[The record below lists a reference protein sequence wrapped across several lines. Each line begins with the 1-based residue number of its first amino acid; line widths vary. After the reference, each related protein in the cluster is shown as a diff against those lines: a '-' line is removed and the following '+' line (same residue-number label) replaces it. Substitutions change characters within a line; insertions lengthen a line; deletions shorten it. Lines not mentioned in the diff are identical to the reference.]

1 LRDIC
6 YPLPH
11 VRSLFYVI
19 ITFMLAENTLNVMS
33 EDNYST
39 MRMRFQFV
47 KDELWKKFSDS
58 EIKKLLSPKEDRV
71 LENELGWTI
80 STIAHRL
87 QIIETTARVND
98 NSLRMLQAYF
108 EKERIKLT
116 PLREIA
122 MKVVKGTTQNELD
135 TVYRAWRGPRFYD
148 LKRDRLFDE
157 FLKSHNKTLIDAL
170 VEGILFQ
177 CDELEKSNLIDFQIP
192 SEFSVRVKTVRNI
205 PGLIEQARE
214 NIDDLIL
221 TKEIE

>member
-1 LRDIC
+1 
-6 YPLPH
+6 
-11 VRSLFYVI
+11 
-19 ITFMLAENTLNVMS
+19 MLAENTLNVMS